1 MKEKAKNR
9 STVLGELRR
18 RQTISQRTFAER
30 SGISRGRLRRL
41 EGGQFEQATLEEF
54 KRMAFALGLEPAEL
68 LTATDSPHGGSLLS
82 KAGETSFQIGE
93 ASTGLRIRSFFLPQ
107 RDIFA
112 GKMFISS
119 QCTVPSGKTPRCKL
133 MFLQLLLGKLK
144 VITSSQT
151 QELREGDCLLFLS
164 PIPYS
169 LKNPLRREA
178 VTLLVTV
185 PGLAP

>member
-1 MKEKAKNR
+1 MKEKRKN
-9 STVLGELRR
+9 TGLGELRR
-18 RQTISQRTFAER
+18 RQAISQRTFAER
-30 SGISRGRLRRL
+30 SSISRGRLRRL

-54 KRMAFALGLEPAEL
+54 KRMAFALGIEPAEL
-68 LTATDSPHGGSLLS
+68 LTATDSLHEGSLIS

-93 ASTGLRIRSFFLPQ
+93 ASAGFRIRSFFLPQ

-133 MFLQLLLGKLK
+133 TFLQMLLGKLK

-151 QELREGDCLLFLS
+151 HELCEGDCLLFLS
-164 PIPYS
+164 AMPYS
-169 LKNPLRREA
+169 LKNSLRREA
-178 VTLLVTV
+178 IVLLVTV
-185 PGLAP
+185 PGISPR